1 MVLAA
6 LVRLQLVMRAVE
18 ASLLADDAVVVRL
31 RDPDGRTV
39 AVAAAQHWRRHGLAA
54 RAVTAGLGLG
64 VVAAVTAV
72 LAMLVLAAVVAL
84 VAVGVPPS
92 TAGWVGLGGVV
103 AGAVA
108 VLAGVARLGRID
120 VAGQR
125 ALRRMV
131 CHTGGRVW
139 GRGVVA
145 VAPDRQGQGLGSVAV
160 AALAQRLPSDW
171 WWVVRAVTPHVDGFY
186 RRVGRPLHIDGI
198 AVQGAFVLHPT
209 SSTVKPPSGR
219 QRS

>member
-1 MVLAA
+1 MALAA

-31 RDPDGRTV
+31 RAPDGRTV

-92 TAGWVGLGGVV
+92 TAGWVGLGGGCRAAWPYRRSRPARSAPHGLSYRR
-103 AGAVA
+103 AGCGD
-108 VLAGVARLGRID
+108 AGWWLSPQTGRAKD
-120 VAGQR
+120 SVRWRWQR
-125 ALRRMV
+125 WRKDCRA
-131 CHTGGRVW
+131 TGGGW
-139 GRGVVA
+139 CG
-145 VAPDRQGQGLGSVAV
+145 P
-160 AALAQRLPSDW
+160 
-171 WWVVRAVTPHVDGFY
+171 
-186 RRVGRPLHIDGI
+186 
-198 AVQGAFVLHPT
+198 
-209 SSTVKPPSGR
+209 
-219 QRS
+219 

>member
-1 MVLAA
+1 MALAA

-120 VAGQR
+120 VAGHALCAAWFVIPAAGCGDAGWWLSPQTGRAKDSVRWRWQR
-125 ALRRMV
+125 WRKDCRA
-131 CHTGGRVW
+131 TGGGW
-139 GRGVVA
+139 CG
-145 VAPDRQGQGLGSVAV
+145 P
-160 AALAQRLPSDW
+160 
-171 WWVVRAVTPHVDGFY
+171 
-186 RRVGRPLHIDGI
+186 
-198 AVQGAFVLHPT
+198 
-209 SSTVKPPSGR
+209 
-219 QRS
+219 